1 MDGQHNDGLTSL
13 DNDDA
18 TTTWKWDDDDGAMMP
33 KTITTQDDNPTPF
46 LSHSPHAKQDQD
58 KNTARTNYKV
68 ARCCEVLTDNDVN
81 VWRAKEELSVRVM
94 V

>member
-1 MDGQHNDGLTSL
+1 MQNKRFNIIIYCLPSLYQVTKAICPLWDGQHNDGLTSL

-33 KTITTQDDNPTPF
+33 KTITTQDDNPMPF

-58 KNTARTNYKV
+58 KNTPPPPH
-68 ARCCEVLTDNDVN
+68 LP
-81 VWRAKEELSVRVM
+81 
-94 V
+94 